1 MLNGTRNKA
10 RALFGSTRWY
20 VLITISVFLSYFQV
34 LYSREFLKIATVHS
48 VLRSKLQ
55 NSRQY
60 NRLITTMCALFTLF
74 KYSDELSLTTFE
86 KQIRRINLVERLK
99 RHNET
104 MTTIYR
110 MNEFRMIDY
119 FIINSN
125 DRSTCPGT
133 RIIQLIQM
141 TKYY

>member
-1 MLNGTRNKA
+1 
-10 RALFGSTRWY
+10 
-20 VLITISVFLSYFQV
+20 
-34 LYSREFLKIATVHS
+34 
-48 VLRSKLQ
+48 
-55 NSRQY
+55 
-60 NRLITTMCALFTLF
+60 MCALFTLF